1 MTITLGFA
9 AGAGDSRRPMD
20 TKAIDPLVELTVQ
33 SLDAAGPEPNAGWE
47 FSKADLNKSVGGKYI
62 YAGWKRGKSSPIT
75 DVDFIAFDSAQQ
87 ENPRPGWQWNKSNL
101 NDGSAGKYIYM
112 FWKTDASARPI
123 FHLFFMITPEESPP
137 DLPGYRPVGCD
148 LNKGAGGM
156 FIWAYITSEGFATA
170 N

>member
-1 MTITLGFA
+1 
-9 AGAGDSRRPMD
+9 
-20 TKAIDPLVELTVQ
+20 
-33 SLDAAGPEPNAGWE
+33 
-47 FSKADLNKSVGGKYI
+47 
-62 YAGWKRGKSSPIT
+62 
-75 DVDFIAFDSAQQ
+75 
-87 ENPRPGWQWNKSNL
+87 
-101 NDGSAGKYIYM
+101 M